1 MGQLVYYFGLIGIPG
16 LIAIVVVIIVV
27 ARRGGGG
34 IRVSGP
40 TLVLRKFKIDETPSA
55 PVAVEIVG
63 RARGFIAWILTLIG
77 LSAETKLKV
86 TSDEVS
92 LSSSSLFGQIN
103 QVVPMPSISST
114 HCGYAK
120 PVGLLIVGI
129 IFLIGGILSL
139 FGLWNSTFYY
149 KQNISFE
156 QVLLVL
162 FLLGFAFIFL
172 RIYHMSKKIVIS
184 METSGGMFLGIAF
197 KRGVIE
203 EVPID
208 IKDAMKAIDI
218 VNKNI
223 VKSQKN
229 KQ

>member
-1 MGQLVYYFGLIGIPG
+1 MGMLMYYFGLIGIPG
-16 LIAIVVVIIVV
+16 LIAIAVVVIVV

-40 TLVLRKFKIDETPSA
+40 TLVLRKFKIDEAPSA

-63 RARGFIAWILTLIG
+63 RSQGFIAWLLTLIG

-92 LSSSSLFGQIN
+92 FSSSSLFGQIN
-103 QVVPMPSISST
+103 QVLPMPSISST
-114 HCGYAK
+114 HCGYVK

-129 IFLIGGILSL
+129 LLLLGAIFSL
-139 FGLWNSTFYY
+139 FGFGDSNPYGR
-149 KQNISFE
+149 QGISSE

-162 FLLGFAFIFL
+162 FLLVFAFIFL
-172 RIYHMSKKIVIS
+172 RTYYMSKKIVIS
-184 METSGGMFLGIAF
+184 LETSGGMFLGIAF
-197 KRGVIE
+197 KQGIIE
-203 EVPID
+203 KVPVGID
-208 IKDAMKAIDI
+208 DAMKAIDI

-229 KQ
+229 NQ